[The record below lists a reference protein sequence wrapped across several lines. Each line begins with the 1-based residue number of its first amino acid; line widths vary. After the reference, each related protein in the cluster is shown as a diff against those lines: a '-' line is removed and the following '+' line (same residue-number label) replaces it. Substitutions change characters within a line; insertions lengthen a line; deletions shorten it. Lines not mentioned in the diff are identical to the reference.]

1 MNYRAGL
8 SHQHL
13 SKTET
18 KIKWIAKNDV
28 DFGIVETPFQ
38 K

>member
-1 MNYRAGL
+1 MNYRAGF

-13 SKTET
+13 SQTET
-18 KIKWIAKNDV
+18 EMKWSEKNDV